1 VRVFSKDGLRLA
13 GRRAWG
19 SLIENNV
26 KLGVNGGNRIE
37 PSYRVR
43 RWQRGSVRKVNG
55 YGASKMAESA
65 VLVFERLVV
74 PVASRLEGERQHKR
88 RPLRQLQPDML
99 SANASAAQ
107 LPHRYYL
114 GVISDS
120 SVK

>member
-74 PVASRLEGERQHKR
+74 PVASRLEGERQHKGGHYDSYN
-88 RPLRQLQPDML
+88 PICYPPTHLQPNSPTD
-99 SANASAAQ
+99 
-107 LPHRYYL
+107 
-114 GVISDS
+114 IT
-120 SVK
+120 